1 MKRLVCAIASAL
13 CFAPLLA
20 QAADAVVIADITLQS
35 GPDSEYP
42 PISDLPAG
50 TPVAVEGC
58 IEGWTW
64 CDVVAGGDRGWV
76 PGTYLEE
83 NYGGQ
88 NVVIVDYGPR
98 INIPIVTFS
107 IGGYWDHYYRS
118 RPFYTQRV
126 EWEHR
131 DIHPHAPP
139 RAPAHSAVAAH
150 VNGTPRPQNG
160 QEHHDEKTVNQPR
173 TANETHANQTHT
185 TNEHAIT
192 AQHTPTPKPAEHT
205 PPPEPHPQP
214 VAKPATPPQ
223 TVAHAHSPTP
233 APHEAVTTKPQPK
246 PTPKAEPKPEPKKES
261 VKEKDDKKDGGGR

>member
-20 QAADAVVIADITLQS
+20 QAVDAVVIADITLQS

-139 RAPAHSAVAAH
+139 RAPAHSAPPTH
-150 VNGTPRPQNG
+150 VNGTPPRPQNG
-160 QEHHDEKTVNQPR
+160 QEHHDAK
-173 TANETHANQTHT
+173 TANEPRTTNQTHT
-185 TNEHAIT
+185 NEHAVT
-192 AQHTPTPKPAEHT
+192 AEHAPTPKPVEHT
-205 PPPEPHPQP
+205 PPPHPQP

-223 TVAHAHSPTP
+223 PNVAHPPSP
-233 APHEAVTTKPQPK
+233 AAHEAVAPKMQPK
-246 PTPKAEPKPEPKKES
+246 PAPKAEPKPEPKKEPA
-261 VKEKDDKKDGGGR
+261 KEKDDKKDGGGR